1 MVFHLVVERIILAL
15 IVCLADQCI
24 LLHHFLKSVAIAV
37 FCALGIRS
45 LGYVLDSASEMLWSL
60 GKVTDT

>member
-1 MVFHLVVERIILAL
+1 MVCNLVVERIILAL

-24 LLHHFLKSVAIAV
+24 LLYHFLKSVAIAV

-45 LGYVLDSASEMLWSL
+45 LGYVLDSASEML
-60 GKVTDT
+60 